1 MLKLQRLRLE
11 VIDFGTQYTTQTHS
25 KEFVIENRGR
35 QPRKLVWT
43 LEPLG
48 IEVAFGLSFFL
59 FVFLG
64 VHIQKKTLPQGPP
77 RPRGRSGSWKKAGLA
92 GRSMN

>member
-1 MLKLQRLRLE
+1 MSTDVHGRLE

-43 LEPLG
+43 LE
-48 IEVAFGLSFFL
+48 
-59 FVFLG
+59 FLG
-64 VHIQKKTLPQGPP
+64 ELGDAEMLVLEC
-77 RPRGRSGSWKKAGLA
+77 
-92 GRSMN
+92 N

>member
-1 MLKLQRLRLE
+1 MDNSRPPNHPIRGQHRLE

-43 LEPLG
+43 LE
-48 IEVAFGLSFFL
+48 
-59 FVFLG
+59 FLG
-64 VHIQKKTLPQGPP
+64 ELGKG
-77 RPRGRSGSWKKAGLA
+77 
-92 GRSMN
+92 

>member
-1 MLKLQRLRLE
+1 MITLMFFPLFFPVCCHVFVHVLSPVHGRLE

-43 LEPLG
+43 LE
-48 IEVAFGLSFFL
+48 
-59 FVFLG
+59 FLG
-64 VHIQKKTLPQGPP
+64 ELGD
-77 RPRGRSGSWKKAGLA
+77 AGVGCAGMHLA
-92 GRSMN
+92 KWLGTSRNQW

>member
-1 MLKLQRLRLE
+1 MITLMFFPLFFPVCSHVFVHVLSPVRAMSTDVHGRLE

-43 LEPLG
+43 LE
-48 IEVAFGLSFFL
+48 
-59 FVFLG
+59 FLG
-64 VHIQKKTLPQGPP
+64 ELGDAEMLVLECT
-77 RPRGRSGSWKKAGLA
+77 
-92 GRSMN
+92 